1 VSAVRQEP
9 RPAPARPR
17 SQGRPRARRATRRPT
32 NARHRLARSY
42 LGRHL
47 GPVPLGPLICWQLAL
62 GLLVVGIVRGGL
74 LLVLG
79 LLAVVVVAVFT
90 LIPVNAR
97 PLWRAI
103 GVWMAFNS
111 RGSRAQIAPP
121 HDPELAPL
129 REWLPELELTSI
141 VGKRGG
147 PQIGVCYDGSAY
159 VVVLGPDGED
169 LISSAEP
176 VNVPLR
182 ALADV
187 GQAEGV
193 RLASAQLVVRT
204 VPAPAPTLGPY
215 GAQLAESY
223 HEVNQMAAAPALVSW
238 WIALRLEPS
247 WSGSSFALES
257 DDEDGIRRG
266 LRRAAAAATR
276 VLSSSGLPCRSLD
289 ENEFRDVL
297 ELTTAADPR
306 QVPPAARVRRSKETW
321 LTWACDGSAHAT
333 AWVRRWPSRG
343 LPSMA
348 QLLGAMA
355 GLPALSATASLTLS
369 WPPEHEVRC
378 AAYVRLT
385 ADSPRNARAGLD
397 HLSRGLTRNGF
408 GLTKL
413 DGEQLPGLLATI
425 PLGGAPA

>member
-1 VSAVRQEP
+1 MSAVRQQP
-9 RPAPARPR
+9 RSAPARPR
-17 SQGRPRARRATRRPT
+17 PAQRRAQRKAPRRPNT
-32 NARHRLARSY
+32 RHRLARSY

-47 GPVPLGPLICWQLAL
+47 GPVPLGPLICWQLA
-62 GLLVVGIVRGGL
+62 I
-74 LLVLG
+74 G
-79 LLAVVVVAVFT
+79 LLAVGLGRGGLMVILGALAVIVVAVFT
-90 LIPVNAR
+90 LVPVNAR

-103 GVWMAFNS
+103 GVWLRFNS
-111 RGSRAQIAPP
+111 RSSRAQIAPP

-129 REWLPELELTSI
+129 REWLPDLELTSI

-182 ALADV
+182 ALADI

-223 HEVNQMAAAPALVSW
+223 HEVNQAAAAPAQVSW

-247 WSGSSFALES
+247 WSGTSFALES

-276 VLSSSGLPCRSLD
+276 VLSSSGLPCKSLD
-289 ENEFRDVL
+289 EAELRDVL
-297 ELTTAADPR
+297 QLTTASDPR

-321 LTWACDGSAHAT
+321 QSWTCDGSAHST
-333 AWVRRWPSRG
+333 AWVRKWPARG

-348 QLLGAMA
+348 QLLNAMA
-355 GLPALSATASLTLS
+355 GLPALSATASLSLS
-369 WPPEHEVRC
+369 WPPENEVRC
-378 AAYVRLT
+378 SAFVRIT
-385 ADSPRNARAGLD
+385 SDGPRNARTGID
-397 HLSRGLTRNGF
+397 HLYRGLSRSGF

-413 DGEQLPGLLATI
+413 DGEQVPGLLATI
-425 PLGGAPA
+425 PLGGGPA